1 LSKLIG
7 YVGLYCD
14 LNKLNLLDMTDVVV
28 AWYVVVKCPD
38 FLSSHVDSGRFQ
50 PVAGYP
56 GLYEGVDHFPCR
68 FYILVINKLMVV
80 GENLLLLLS
89 STGETLRKTIQFI
102 LDNKDQHADI
112 VKKYINTLYFLRHD
126 EVKGMTEIENLIDPH
141 VKENIKNAINDL
153 GIKLVIDAI
162 GLEAIKDA
170 VDLKDLVSIVD
181 LEELLK
187 VVDLKELL
195 KVVDLKELLKV
206 VDLKELAKVVDLKE
220 LLKAVGVDKI
230 ESIIRELKEN
240 GG

>member
-1 LSKLIG
+1 
-7 YVGLYCD
+7 
-14 LNKLNLLDMTDVVV
+14 
-28 AWYVVVKCPD
+28 
-38 FLSSHVDSGRFQ
+38 
-50 PVAGYP
+50 
-56 GLYEGVDHFPCR
+56 
-68 FYILVINKLMVV
+68 
-80 GENLLLLLS
+80 
-89 STGETLRKTIQFI
+89 IQFI

-126 EVKGMTEIENLIDPH
+126 EVKGMTEIESLIDPH

-170 VDLKDLVSIVD
+170 IDLKDLVSIVD
-181 LEELLK
+181 LEELL
-187 VVDLKELL
+187 
-195 KVVDLKELLKV
+195 
-206 VDLKELAKVVDLKE
+206 KVVDLKE